1 VPVKVNTVTC
11 DGKGFVTSN
20 IHEELPHSFYSTTD
34 NSNYLQCIITSNC
47 ILVQSSKLAKK
58 KEKGLAAVLIPG
70 GALEALN
77 VNSDK
82 DKIRLVLNRRKGFI
96 KLALRF
102 GVSLVPT
109 FSFGENFI
117 YDQIKPE
124 NGSLL
129 QRFQVLTEKWIG
141 FTPVLFFGRGIF
153 QYNFGLLPN
162 RKKITVVVGK
172 PISVDKIEEPTRD
185 QIESLHSKYVQE
197 LENLY
202 NEYNPKYGDLNVTLE
217 ID

>member
-1 VPVKVNTVTC
+1 MGLVLFIV
-11 DGKGFVTSN
+11 
-20 IHEELPHSFYSTTD
+20 
-34 NSNYLQCIITSNC
+34 SNC

-77 VNSDK
+77 INSDK

-117 YDQIKPE
+117 YDQFKPE

-153 QYNFGLLPN
+153 QYNLGLLPN

-172 PISVDKIEEPTRD
+172 PISVEKIEEPTRD

-197 LENLY
+197 LQNLY

-217 ID
+217 IE

>member
-1 VPVKVNTVTC
+1 M
-11 DGKGFVTSN
+11 
-20 IHEELPHSFYSTTD
+20 
-34 NSNYLQCIITSNC
+34 
-47 ILVQSSKLAKK
+47 
-58 KEKGLAAVLIPG
+58 LIPG

-117 YDQIKPE
+117 YDQVKPE
-124 NGSLL
+124 SGSLL
-129 QRFQVLTEKWIG
+129 HRFQVWTEKWIG
-141 FTPVLFFGRGIF
+141 FTPVIFFGRGIF

-162 RKKITVVVGK
+162 RKKITVVVGR
-172 PISVDKIEEPTRD
+172 PIHVNKIEEPTKD
-185 QIESLHSKYVQE
+185 EIENLHSKYVQE
-197 LENLY
+197 LQNLY
-202 NEYNPKYGDLNVTLE
+202 DEYNPAYGDLNVTLKIE
-217 ID
+217 

>member
-1 VPVKVNTVTC
+1 MYNPQN
-11 DGKGFVTSN
+11 
-20 IHEELPHSFYSTTD
+20 LP
-34 NSNYLQCIITSNC
+34 
-47 ILVQSSKLAKK
+47 K

-117 YDQIKPE
+117 YDQFKPE

-141 FTPVLFFGRGIF
+141 IPFPVLFFGRGIF
-153 QYNFGLLPN
+153 QYSFGLLPN

-172 PISVDKIEEPTRD
+172 PISVEKIEEPTRD

-197 LENLY
+197 LQNLY
-202 NEYNPKYGDLNVTLE
+202 DEYNPKYGDLNVTLQIE
-217 ID
+217 